1 MLNKMTIKVKLITVF
16 SVALLGILVLSVSG
30 NLALKKNMEVGRI
43 VKEEKFTKAI
53 AIEKIASSGQAMIS
67 QIDFSASSGT
77 DAGLIKATKEK
88 EGLVAQLKKVKSLTQ
103 DEALIKKFDQLAK
116 MTNEVYAS
124 GAKKVQLMI
133 DQDFTD
139 LAKATKEFD
148 TWSKKYA
155 GLISQL
161 QRLAR
166 EDLESSLDEMASM
179 SGRSANLGWIV
190 TLIVLPVV
198 LFSSV
203 FVYRSISGPIKHL
216 EEVMGG
222 LAGGDLTIRSHIQ
235 TEDEMGHL
243 SASINSFLE
252 KLGEDIRQIATASD
266 QLSQASSN
274 LSGISSQ
281 MSSGA
286 DDVSSRSNTV
296 AAAAEEMSANMTS
309 VAAAAEQAAT
319 NVGMVAAAA
328 EEMTA
333 TINEIAQNSEKA
345 RSVTGEAVSQAKSA
359 SDRVD
364 ELGRAAEEIDKVT
377 ETINEIS
384 EQTNL
389 LALNA
394 TIEAARAGEAG
405 KGFAVVANEIKEL
418 ARQTATATEEIK
430 KEIEGIQG
438 STADTVTEIG
448 QISQVINEV
457 NEIVSTIAAAVEE
470 QSVTTKEIAN
480 NVAQASSGIQEVN
493 EKVAQSSTVSGEI
506 AKDISGVNQAA
517 GDMSNSSS
525 QVNLSAEDL
534 SKLAQ
539 QLKEMVGK
547 FKV

>member
-389 LALNA
+389 
-394 TIEAARAGEAG
+394 AGEAG